1 MRIEY
6 GAWGPGASRREDS
19 VDLEGR
25 LEQNRGLHTI
35 YIERGCGSWTCQTTA
50 EDGNGSSRCDPTGKG
65 RGVDD
70 CRPVK
75 LRLCGCAGN
84 AACDLHWRADRQY
97 SSSLVEQRAPHA
109 AAYFGASSV
118 ASLAGLF
125 NLMDLTERER
135 RIMRRFGLIGQA
147 AELLAAGAVERDT
160 RKVPRVSKP
169 LRDGFSGML
178 WSAASICTAGAM
190 VLSLL
195 PGDSR
200 CKRAITG
207 LLGLAGG
214 ACVRFGIFHAGK
226 RSARDPHAA
235 FMHRP

>member
-1 MRIEY
+1 M
-6 GAWGPGASRREDS
+6 
-19 VDLEGR
+19 
-25 LEQNRGLHTI
+25 
-35 YIERGCGSWTCQTTA
+35 
-50 EDGNGSSRCDPTGKG
+50 
-65 RGVDD
+65 
-70 CRPVK
+70 
-75 LRLCGCAGN
+75 
-84 AACDLHWRADRQY
+84 
-97 SSSLVEQRAPHA
+97 
-109 AAYFGASSV
+109 
-118 ASLAGLF
+118 
-125 NLMDLTERER
+125 
-135 RIMRRFGLIGQA
+135 
-147 AELLAAGAVERDT
+147 ERDT

>member
-1 MRIEY
+1 
-6 GAWGPGASRREDS
+6 
-19 VDLEGR
+19 
-25 LEQNRGLHTI
+25 
-35 YIERGCGSWTCQTTA
+35 
-50 EDGNGSSRCDPTGKG
+50 
-65 RGVDD
+65 
-70 CRPVK
+70 
-75 LRLCGCAGN
+75 
-84 AACDLHWRADRQY
+84 
-97 SSSLVEQRAPHA
+97 
-109 AAYFGASSV
+109 V
-118 ASLAGLF
+118 ASLAALF

-200 CKRAITG
+200 RKRAITG